1 MVKLKK
7 ALMYFI
13 SFFSLS
19 VMFSAC
25 YYLSYKNALR
35 DFNESA
41 VERNNELIAS
51 LENNGL
57 LQLDGENNTVRN
69 QTISQ
74 GPVQNADKSNING
87 NDNTEDITDPSIAV
101 DAVEDTILPT
111 TEYTLQTY
119 DMKSETTNEE
129 VLPTPSY
136 LIGLTRKEVIE
147 YLKDYM
153 QDLPLTEFQKGLV
166 SFEVMSFSKDSIVLK
181 KTYNEEKTE
190 YKYYLKEQNGYIVAY
205 FGDQKTVFDY
215 TGVSVENLSEYEQ
228 QQLKEGIYVKDL
240 DELYALMENYSS

>member
-1 MVKLKK
+1 MKFKK
-7 ALMYFI
+7 ALVYFI

-57 LQLDGENNTVRN
+57 LQLNGEQGTGNAETEN
-69 QTISQ
+69 SDS
-74 GPVQNADKSNING
+74 GPVQNAGTESE
-87 NDNTEDITDPSIAV
+87 NTTDTSIAA
-101 DAVEDTILPT
+101 DFVEDTILPT

-119 DMKSETTNEE
+119 DLKNSEITEE

-136 LIGLTRKEVIE
+136 LIGLTREEVIQ
-147 YLKDYM
+147 YLSDYM
-153 QDLPLTEFQKGLV
+153 QDLPLNEFEKGLT
-166 SFEVMSFSKDSIVLK
+166 SFEVTLFSKDRIVLR
-181 KTYNEEKTE
+181 KTYNPDKVE
-190 YKYYLKEQNGYIVAY
+190 YKYFLKAQNGYIVAY
-205 FGDQKTVFDY
+205 YGDQKTVFDY
-215 TGVSVENLSEYEQ
+215 TGVAIENLSDYEKDR
-228 QQLKEGIYVKDL
+228 LVEGIFVKDL
-240 DELYALMENYSS
+240 DELYALLENYSS